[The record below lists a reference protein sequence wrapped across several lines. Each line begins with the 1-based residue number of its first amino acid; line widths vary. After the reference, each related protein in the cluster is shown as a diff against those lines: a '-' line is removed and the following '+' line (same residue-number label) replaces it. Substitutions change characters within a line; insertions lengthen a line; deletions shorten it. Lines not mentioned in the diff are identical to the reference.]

1 MRKPRSKPWF
11 LGTSTVAAVAD
22 APKFSSINL
31 VTLGAPRVGDAAF
44 ASQLDVAVPTHS
56 RLVNGQDIVARLPR
70 GFSYAH
76 GGSTILVSPNSTI
89 WVEGEDDGECPLK
102 KGDGGLSGV
111 VTRPAPPGSPLA
123 TLLDDALGEAR
134 SVKPFDVQSALDAAT
149 RLTQKSVS
157 TIQGSSSSELLGS
170 VGLDATYVEAELKM
184 LSALASGGALDD
196 HLEPAYFA
204 AVKRAVAE
212 DA

>member
-1 MRKPRSKPWF
+1 M
-11 LGTSTVAAVAD
+11 
-22 APKFSSINL
+22 
-31 VTLGAPRVGDAAF
+31 
-44 ASQLDVAVPTHS
+44 
-56 RLVNGQDIVARLPR
+56 
-70 GFSYAH
+70 
-76 GGSTILVSPNSTI
+76 
-89 WVEGEDDGECPLK
+89 PLK

-170 VGLDATYVEAELKM
+170 VGLDSRSKYVEAELKM

-204 AVKRAVAE
+204 AMSRAVSE
-212 DA
+212 

>member
-1 MRKPRSKPWF
+1 M
-11 LGTSTVAAVAD
+11 
-22 APKFSSINL
+22 
-31 VTLGAPRVGDAAF
+31 
-44 ASQLDVAVPTHS
+44 
-56 RLVNGQDIVARLPR
+56 NGQDIVARLPR

-76 GGSTILVSPNSTI
+76 GGSTVLVSPNSTI
-89 WVEGEDDGECPLK
+89 WVEGENEGECPLK

-149 RLTQKSVS
+149 RLTQKSVN

-170 VGLDATYVEAELKM
+170 VGLDSKYVEAELKM
-184 LSALASGGALDD
+184 LSALASGGAIDD

-204 AVKRAVAE
+204 AVARAVAE